1 MIRRPP
7 RSTRTDTLFPYTT
20 LFRSHAAGRWLL
32 AHRAVTEDGPGGNAA
47 AGQRIQS
54 LPVDHQ
60 VAVVLDDVGRLEIT
74 DIAGV
79 IHRVDQEPAAGLER
93 FRGDREHPPAV
104 RVIVEV
110 AEDVSPVED
119 AVEAASPGQVQHV
132 AVDVLDGDSKGG
144 GILTGPLGKGDRK

>member
-1 MIRRPP
+1 M
-7 RSTRTDTLFPYTT
+7 
-20 LFRSHAAGRWLL
+20 
-32 AHRAVTEDGPGGNAA
+32 
-47 AGQRIQS
+47 RIS
-54 LPVDHQ
+54 DWSSDVCSSDL
-60 VAVVLDDVGRLEIT
+60 DVGRLEIT

-144 GILTGPLGKGDRK
+144 GILTGPPEEGGGQVEAGGRPAERGGGKEWWRYVSVAVVGVS

>member
-7 RSTRTDTLFPYTT
+7 RSTLTDPLFPYTT
-20 LFRSHAAGRWLL
+20 LCRCHAAGRWLL
-32 AHRAVTEDGPGGNAA
+32 AHRAVTGDGPGGNAA

-79 IHRVDQEPAAGLER
+79 IHRVDQGPAAGLER

-104 RVIVEV
+104 R
-110 AEDVSPVED
+110 
-119 AVEAASPGQVQHV
+119 
-132 AVDVLDGDSKGG
+132 
-144 GILTGPLGKGDRK
+144 DRKSTRLNSSH

>member
-1 MIRRPP
+1 MRI
-7 RSTRTDTLFPYTT
+7 SDWSSDVCSSDL
-20 LFRSHAAGRWLL
+20 
-32 AHRAVTEDGPGGNAA
+32 DGPGGNAA

-60 VAVVLDDVGRLEIT
+60 VSVVLDDVGRLEIT

-104 RVIVEV
+104 RVIVRSEKRRV
-110 AEDVSPVED
+110 GQEGVSTCRYWW
-119 AVEAASPGQVQHV
+119 SPYH
-132 AVDVLDGDSKGG
+132 
-144 GILTGPLGKGDRK
+144 